1 MLITLLTIFILV
13 PILEIYVLISAG
25 KIIGILPTIG
35 LIILTGIAGAYL
47 LRTQG
52 ADVLGRINSALNEG
66 ELPTDEL
73 IDGAMIFCGG
83 LTLLTPGFC
92 TDIFGFAMLLP
103 LTRTWL
109 KKWIKRYFNR
119 RAESGN
125 IYIYRR

>member
-25 KIIGILPTIG
+25 KIIGIWPTIG
-35 LIILTGIAGAYL
+35 LIILTGMAGAYL

-52 ADVLGRINSALNEG
+52 ADVLSRINIALNRG
-66 ELPTDEL
+66 ELPTEEL

-103 LTRTWL
+103 LTRPWL
-109 KKWIKRYFNR
+109 KGWIKRYFNR
-119 RAESGN
+119 RIESGS
-125 IYIYRR
+125 IYIHRG

>member
-25 KIIGILPTIG
+25 KIIGLWPTIG
-35 LIILTGIAGAYL
+35 LIILTGMAGAYL

-52 ADVLGRINSALNEG
+52 ADILARINFALNQG
-66 ELPTDEL
+66 ELPTEEL

-92 TDIFGFAMLLP
+92 TDILGFSMLLP
-103 LTRTWL
+103 ITRPWL
-109 KKWIKRYFNR
+109 KMWMKRYFKRQIDNK
-119 RAESGN
+119 N